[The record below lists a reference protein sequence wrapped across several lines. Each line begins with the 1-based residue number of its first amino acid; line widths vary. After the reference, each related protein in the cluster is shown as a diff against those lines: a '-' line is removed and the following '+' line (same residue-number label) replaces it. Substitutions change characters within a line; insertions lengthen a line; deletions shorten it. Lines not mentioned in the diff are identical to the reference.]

1 MYINVILIQDD
12 MYIGSSLAGAGE
24 LGPVAVAAT
33 GCAGRGRSMPATVLC
48 AEVILIFQKIH
59 IRRYE
64 LQLQGSCPKAR
75 LVSMIAEDRE
85 ARCQQIEANCLRRE
99 TELSESC

>member
-33 GCAGRGRSMPATVLC
+33 GCAGG
-48 AEVILIFQKIH
+48 
-59 IRRYE
+59 
-64 LQLQGSCPKAR
+64 G
-75 LVSMIAEDRE
+75 AEDR
-85 ARCQQIEANCLRRE
+85 ADL
-99 TELSESC
+99 LSQNEIRKQHP